1 MSRRVEYAK
10 RNVPRRPNI
19 LWICTD
25 QQRYDTVGCLN
36 NPCIDTPVLDRL
48 CAEGVA
54 FSRTYCQSP
63 VCQPSR
69 ASFLSGLYPN
79 TVHVNRNGNSYF
91 PANERVR
98 LITRRLA
105 DDGYDCGL
113 AGKLHLASAWTGVEA
128 RADDGYRVFH
138 YSVSATQFV
147 GRGNAYGDWLQQ
159 IGRLDEVLDTSVV
172 DDARNRG
179 ARYRA
184 DVPAELH
191 QTTWCADRAI
201 DFMSERRDG
210 PWLMSVNI
218 FDPHGPFDAPLSYRR
233 PYEERELPPAIY
245 TEHDAATQERLQGA
259 FFQSEPRPPGERERQ
274 QKASY
279 YGMVTLID
287 QQVGRMLEALETTGQ
302 RDDTVVIFTSD
313 HGEMLGDHGLT
324 GKGCRFYEGAVRV
337 PLIVSWPGVFQPG
350 VVAEGLAELT
360 DLAPTLAELAG
371 LDPGWTHGRS
381 LVPILTGKAD
391 PARHRP
397 FVRCEYYDAL
407 DMYLPQEPGR
417 HTPCWAT
424 MYRDERHKLVNY
436 HGLDHGEL
444 YDLDADPAEIDN
456 LWEQP
461 DAAALRATLTRR
473 SFDATVAA
481 CDPGPAQIGR
491 F

>member
-1 MSRRVEYAK
+1 MR
-10 RNVPRRPNI
+10 RRPNI

-25 QQRYDTVGCLN
+25 QQRYDTIGCLN
-36 NPCIDTPVLDRL
+36 NRHIDTPVLDRL

-105 DDGYDCGL
+105 DVGYDCGL

-128 RADDGYRVFH
+128 RADDGYRVFD

-147 GRGNAYGDWLQQ
+147 GRGNAYSAWLQET
-159 IGRLDEVLDTSVV
+159 GRLDEVLDTSVV

-179 ARYRA
+179 ARYRP

-191 QTTWCADRAI
+191 QTAWCADRAI
-201 DFMSERRDG
+201 DFMRERRSG

-218 FDPHGPFDAPLSYRR
+218 FDPHGPFDAPLSYQR
-233 PYEERELPPAIY
+233 PYDERALPPAIY
-245 TEHDAATQERLQGA
+245 TERDAATQERLQDA
-259 FFQSEPRPPGERERQ
+259 FFQSEPQPPGERQRQ

-287 QQVGRMLEALETTGQ
+287 QQVGRMLEALEAAGQ

-324 GKGCRFYEGAVRV
+324 GKGCRFYEGRGAGAADR
-337 PLIVSWPGVFQPG
+337 
-350 VVAEGLAELT
+350 VVARSVPGWVGGGRLGGAHRPG
-360 DLAPTLAELAG
+360 AHAGRAGGCGAG
-371 LDPGWTHGRS
+371 LDPRPLPGADPHRGRRSGPAPPVRALRVLRRSQHVPAAGAAAPHVMLGDHVPGRTLQAGELPRCGIWRAVRSGGRS
-381 LVPILTGKAD
+381 AGDRQPLGA
-391 PARHRP
+391 AGRRP
-397 FVRCEYYDAL
+397 RYG
-407 DMYLPQEPGR
+407 PPS
-417 HTPCWAT
+417 PS
-424 MYRDERHKLVNY
+424 
-436 HGLDHGEL
+436 
-444 YDLDADPAEIDN
+444 
-456 LWEQP
+456 
-461 DAAALRATLTRR
+461 AASMPPWRRAT
-473 SFDATVAA
+473 
-481 CDPGPAQIGR
+481 PGPLRSGASR
-491 F
+491 RPPP